1 MYDQYDSYRDQRRAY
16 RDMRRYHR
24 YRNPLRGLGTGLFL
38 IALVIAFALPKAFG
52 GIGFLPIF
60 FIGLAFLSLFGSIS
74 TLNRHGIYGGLNGF
88 VWLLGLAL
96 CFWIGFWPWI
106 LLPIAVTMILGSL
119 YRPMMAGLSSAG
131 FVPVSQMQQQPAG
144 EQAYSQQGQAG
155 YQEGYQGTPQQ
166 PQASPQQEYQQPKQ
180 QYEQPQAQHPD
191 QELPPM
197 QQS

>member
-1 MYDQYDSYRDQRRAY
+1 MYDPYNYDRAQRRYYRDR
-16 RDMRRYHR
+16 RRYYH

-38 IALVIAFALPKAFG
+38 IALVIAFALHDSLG

-60 FIGLAFLSLFGSIS
+60 FVGLAFLSLFGSMS

-106 LLPIAVTMILGSL
+106 LLPVAATMILGSL
-119 YRPMMAGLSSAG
+119 YRPMIAGLSNIG
-131 FVPVSQMQQQPAG
+131 FVPVSQMQQQPYQQPVGAQTYPPQ
-144 EQAYSQQGQAG
+144 EQPEYQQGYQAV
-155 YQEGYQGTPQQ
+155 PQQ
-166 PQASPQQEYQQPKQ
+166 PVYSQEPKQ
-180 QYEQPQAQHPD
+180 QHEQPQAQYPE

-197 QQS
+197 QQG